1 VPFSIPS
8 IYFFFILEETFYLV
22 SNIKVLG
29 KFREEPIILGKLG
42 HSQISVFKLLCNG
55 TMVPGN
61 IEKEE
66 DEKAEQQTTGRR
78 EQEPQ
83 EESRFSLVL
92 ILIFSVC
99 RVHVP

>member
-1 VPFSIPS
+1 M
-8 IYFFFILEETFYLV
+8 
-22 SNIKVLG
+22 
-29 KFREEPIILGKLG
+29 ILGKLG
-42 HSQISVFKLLCNG
+42 HSQISVFKLLCTG

-92 ILIFSVC
+92 ILIFSAVFTFREIKPVSRFIVYLFPVT
-99 RVHVP
+99 RVVHTNIGIFL